1 MPEVELKQAT
11 PESSSTWKMTL
22 VLGVIVAIDVALSVV
37 LRWSHYDLPG
47 KLMGGALLFGLLILL
62 RSMFLRNKPGSKV
75 KPDAALMM
83 SLICLLL
90 ATMAFNQHIK

>member
-1 MPEVELKQAT
+1 MPDVELKQAT

-22 VLGVIVAIDVALSVV
+22 VLGVVVAIDVALTIV
-37 LRWSHYDLPG
+37 LRWNHYDLRG
-47 KLMGGALLFGLLILL
+47 KLMGGALLFALLALL
-62 RSMFLRNKPGSKV
+62 RSMFQRNKPGSKF
-75 KPDAALMM
+75 KPDSALMV